1 MILLPD
7 PSAFRKIRLA
17 TPEDVLRLGIIC
29 TASFRYSEQFIW
41 ERPYHAEYPQD
52 TIVFFRHE
60 VRSLIEDPK
69 MIVAVAVDEYD
80 PEESSK
86 TGATIPVDSGW
97 TPPDRGDEVVVGIAV
112 WQLEPGS
119 KRIGHF
125 QSSSRNYPALPKCLH
140 RDENPTRVKIIQKVY
155 EELEHKYFGK
165 VSAMERTAVH
175 PAYWKRGHGSTLAK
189 WGLDLAK
196 IDKVNQAVLATS
208 MGASLFKH
216 MRFKLI
222 TEHQIDGG
230 EEDPTGYIIA
240 VREYF
245 VNGGNCS
252 VDFHTLVYRSSCLKE
267 NIVGFSPNGHVGLRM
282 HEHEQKLK

>member
-125 QSSSRNYPALPKCLH
+125 QSSSRL
-140 RDENPTRVKIIQKVY
+140 
-155 EELEHKYFGK
+155 
-165 VSAMERTAVH
+165 S
-175 PAYWKRGHGSTLAK
+175 
-189 WGLDLAK
+189 
-196 IDKVNQAVLATS
+196 
-208 MGASLFKH
+208 
-216 MRFKLI
+216 
-222 TEHQIDGG
+222 
-230 EEDPTGYIIA
+230 
-240 VREYF
+240 
-245 VNGGNCS
+245 
-252 VDFHTLVYRSSCLKE
+252 
-267 NIVGFSPNGHVGLRM
+267 
-282 HEHEQKLK
+282 